1 MDREFWNT
9 VEGGEDL
16 PVGED
21 LPFGE
26 QFQAGGEL
34 PPAEQTENMEDTGA
48 GSIEEAFAQLQTI
61 LNNMNREDIP
71 LEEAFAQ
78 YEKGMRLIRY
88 CNDSIDRVEKKVR
101 ILSGEENRDEF

>member
-9 VEGGEDL
+9 VEG
-16 PVGED
+16 GED

-34 PPAEQTENMEDTGA
+34 PPGEQTKEEQEDTGA
-48 GSIEEAFAQLQTI
+48 GSIEEAFSQLQTI
-61 LNNMNREDIP
+61 LNDMNREDIP
-71 LEEAFAQ
+71 LEEAFTQ